1 MARAMQPQPVR
12 TPHSIAPEVG
22 TPANALKFSVNLAS
36 DIGGE
41 LKRIAFE
48 HRVSESS
55 VIEIALRQLFRR
67 VSPDRLGA
75 FLRQNGACLR
85 RRS

>member
-1 MARAMQPQPVR
+1 MARAMQAQPKTVR
-12 TPHSIAPEVG
+12 TLAPEVG
-22 TPANALKFSVNLAS
+22 TPANALKFSVNLS
-36 DIGGE
+36 SEVGSE

-55 VIEIALRQLFRR
+55 VIEVALRQLFRR
-67 VSPDRLGA
+67 VSSERLGA

>member
-1 MARAMQPQPVR
+1 MATRQTSTQR
-12 TPHSIAPEVG
+12 QTESRIG
-22 TPANALKFSVNLAS
+22 SSANAVKFSVNIAN
-36 DIGGE
+36 DIGTE

-48 HRVSESS
+48 NRVSESS
-55 VIEIALRQLFRR
+55 VIEISLRQLFGK
-67 VSPDRLGA
+67 VTKERLGV